1 MGPDTTGAGLEKK
14 PRKKGTFK
22 SGAEWTGNAK
32 GRPPGTRNK
41 VCNAVLDAIT
51 ADFLK
56 FGPEVIVKVRQ
67 DKPDVYLKYVFSL
80 IPQHFGIDT
89 EQGGEGLRQL
99 SEMLAASQQLTRA
112 EA

>member
-1 MGPDTTGAGLEKK
+1 MDANTTAKK
-14 PRKKGTFK
+14 VRGRPFAKGK
-22 SGAEWTGNAK
+22 SGNPA
-32 GRPPGTRNK
+32 GRPAGSRNK
-41 VCNAVLDAIT
+41 VCNALLDAIT

-56 FGPEVIVKVRQ
+56 FGPAVIVKVRE

-89 EQGGEGLRQL
+89 EQAGDGLRHL